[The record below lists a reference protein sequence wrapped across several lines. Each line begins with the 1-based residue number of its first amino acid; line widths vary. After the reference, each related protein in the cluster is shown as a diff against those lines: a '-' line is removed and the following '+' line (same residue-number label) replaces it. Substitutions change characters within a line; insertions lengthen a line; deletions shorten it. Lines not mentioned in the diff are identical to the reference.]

1 VPIYYESGR
10 SAYKNLEIWSPKDDL
25 AVSYRTFWETTETI
39 RQVIEEARDESPH
52 LWQVE
57 FAVLNYNVGG
67 GGGNGPRTYDDFEK
81 EGRSAVVSDFAV
93 DLTTLYFPEQDEI
106 FRRIQTALRNEKNVL
121 FVGPPGTGKTKLA
134 REVCRSIVGQEFA
147 IATATADWST
157 FDTIGGYQPERDG
170 ELVFKPGVFLDRFQ
184 NSEGEPTNEW
194 LIVDEINRADIDKA
208 FGSLFTA
215 LTGEN
220 VTLPFTDDRENQ
232 IEILGAESGREKRI
246 EPYRYYVPTNWRML
260 ATMNTLDK
268 TSLYEMSYAFMRRW
282 AFVHVPVPDD
292 IDADLV
298 EQYVRLWDG
307 LEFDEERCETVAET
321 WRVINDVREIGPA
334 IVEDIYRYLQTAA
347 DNDLASPIA
356 LYVVPQLEG
365 LRDDDL
371 VRFVTEMSSQTPV
384 SRAKLTQFVAE
395 FFGLPEQ
402 RFEDGT

>member
-1 VPIYYESGR
+1 M
-10 SAYKNLEIWSPKDDL
+10 
-25 AVSYRTFWETTETI
+25 
-39 RQVIEEARDESPH
+39 
-52 LWQVE
+52 
-57 FAVLNYNVGG
+57 
-67 GGGNGPRTYDDFEK
+67 
-81 EGRSAVVSDFAV
+81 
-93 DLTTLYFPEQDEI
+93 
-106 FRRIQTALRNEKNVL
+106 
-121 FVGPPGTGKTKLA
+121 
-134 REVCRSIVGQEFA
+134 
-147 IATATADWST
+147 
-157 FDTIGGYQPERDG
+157 
-170 ELVFKPGVFLDRFQ
+170 
-184 NSEGEPTNEW
+184 
-194 LIVDEINRADIDKA
+194 IVDEINRADIDKA

-220 VTLPFTDDRENQ
+220 VTLPFTDDHENQ
-232 IEILGAESGREKRI
+232 IEILGAESGREEQI

-292 IDADLV
+292 IDVDLV

-321 WRVINDVREIGPA
+321 WRIINGVREIGPA

-347 DNDLASPIA
+347 DNDLASPLA

-371 VRFVTEMSSQTPV
+371 VRFVTEMSSQTSV
-384 SRAKLTQFVAE
+384 SHAKLTQFVAE